1 MASRSAGFAQSW
13 SMAWRTIVAGKA
25 GLTHN
30 LPIVVI
36 KGCWLEQRCIVAK
49 IAGVAGQEV
58 CWRFAL
64 GRFAVVAAEAI
75 SGKAG
80 LRMVRLC
87 RGQERHRIVAILAV

>member
-49 IAGVAGQEV
+49 IAGVAGEEMGLG
-58 CWRFAL
+58 FAF
-64 GRFAVVAAEAI
+64 GCDSIVAAEAI
-75 SGKAG
+75 AGKA
-80 LRMVRLC
+80 RL
-87 RGQERHRIVAILAV
+87 